1 MSLTYGY
8 DLKEGDDMIAAP
20 IQITEILSRLML
32 PGAAMVNNLPFC
44 EVPFVTITML
54 APHGHYFSEVHPFLG
69 AMV

>member
-8 DLKEGDDMIAAP
+8 DLKEGDNMIAAP
-20 IQITEILSRLML
+20 IQVTEILSRLML

-44 EVPFVTITML
+44 EAPFVTIIML
-54 APHGHYFSEVHPFLG
+54 APHGHFSEVHPFMG